1 MPEQA
6 CTVHALGLPQVGQ
19 LVTIRV
25 TGNPL
30 VRVQRLRAIWITFD
44 YAVNHPERPQAPD
57 RVEWCG
63 KLPQRTFG
71 REYVKATILYRI
83 SSVLLLLFAA
93 GHTLGFRKTD
103 PKWGVDSLIGSMRS
117 VRFDAQGFSRTYWD
131 FYVGFGLFVSV
142 FLVFTAVLA
151 WQLGGLAP
159 ETLALMRGPAWALV
173 ICFAAVTILS
183 WRYFFT
189 APIVFAIVIT
199 VCLTAAAWLSAKT
212 S

>member
-1 MPEQA
+1 MK
-6 CTVHALGLPQVGQ
+6 
-19 LVTIRV
+19 
-25 TGNPL
+25 
-30 VRVQRLRAIWITFD
+30 
-44 YAVNHPERPQAPD
+44 AP
-57 RVEWCG
+57 
-63 KLPQRTFG
+63 
-71 REYVKATILYRI
+71 ILYRI

-103 PKWGVDSLIGSMRS
+103 PKWGVDSLIGLMRS

-159 ETLALMRGPAWALV
+159 ETLVLNRGPAWALV

-183 WRYFFT
+183 WRYFFIV
-189 APIVFAIVIT
+189 PVVFAIVIT